1 MRKKRRRRNGKEK
14 GEKGKGKRKEKR
26 EEKGNEK
33 EKAKEKKGERKGEGE
48 RERERKREGE
58 REDVIRRSK
67 ERKIRKTSSVVRNR
81 RLNIRESNLK
91 NLATI
96 NSPCRRVCV
105 PFEVCG

>member
-1 MRKKRRRRNGKEK
+1 M
-14 GEKGKGKRKEKR
+14 GEK
-26 EEKGNEK
+26 EEE
-33 EKAKEKKGERKGEGE
+33 EKEKKGERKGEGE

-58 REDVIRRSK
+58 REEDVIRRSK
-67 ERKIRKTSSVVRNR
+67 ERKIRKTSSVVRNQ